1 MRRDR
6 WRQVDKLFEAAL
18 ELEGEART
26 AFLDE
31 ACAGDAALRSEVE
44 KMLRFDEQ
52 AADFIEAPVFGA
64 ATRLMTGRAGALPSG
79 DAREQGAREEASNTL
94 SSTSGPIEEA
104 RFILG
109 DVLAERYRIAG
120 LLGRGGMGEVYL
132 AEDTRLRRKVALKL
146 LPAGV
151 AADAGWRAR
160 FEREALAAS
169 SLNHPNILTIYE
181 LGLEEGL
188 RFIATEF
195 IEGESLRQLI
205 QAKGLGLR
213 ESLDISVQVASA
225 LAAAH
230 AAGIVHRDI
239 KPENIMLRTDGLV
252 KVLDFGLAKFVGPA
266 PGEQKT
272 KATTRGSYQSAAGMV
287 MGTVSYMSPEQA
299 RGLAVDART
308 DVWSF
313 GVMLYELLA
322 RRIPFTGETA
332 TDVMI
337 SIIQKEPTA
346 LQSIVPDLP
355 GEIHSIVGKMLRK
368 KLDERYESVKDVLAD
383 LRRLKQ
389 RLDFEEIRHTIS
401 PEASKAR
408 SLREQQDTE
417 ALATTKSESKESTS
431 TSSTSS
437 PEKLP
442 PHNLSAELSTL
453 IGRDA
458 ELEEIAELLR
468 QADIRLLTITGVGGT
483 GKTRLAQSVAHDALR
498 EFTDG
503 VYFIKLSAIEVAAL
517 VVPII
522 AQTLGVREESG
533 KTLKEKLGEFLS
545 ERKIL
550 IALDNFEQITE
561 AAPAIG
567 ELLSRSKNLKI
578 LVTSRV
584 RLHLRFE
591 REYVL
596 QPLAVPLD
604 KWLDLKEL
612 SEYAAVALFVERA
625 RAAKSNFELTE
636 ENAQSVAEIC
646 QRLDGLPLAMELA
659 AARVKL
665 LAPQAILSR
674 LSNSLKLLTGGA
686 RDLPARQQTM
696 RAAIRWSYDLLDAK
710 EQKLLNR
717 LAVFGGGF
725 TLDEAERVAGA
736 EADLELDLFDGI
748 AELSD
753 KSLLTQREQAD
764 GEPRFR
770 MLAVVREFALEELE
784 AGSES
789 NEIKR
794 RHAEFFAA
802 LSEEAYPEL
811 VGAKAGEWLARL
823 EEEHDNLRLALEW
836 SLENDPEIAL
846 RIIARVWRFWSRHG
860 YLAEGCKWIRQTL
873 DKTGEAM
880 NAKLRATAYYG
891 LGALSRNQGDVKAA
905 ESYGEEGLR
914 IARTSGDQET
924 IVRAL
929 NVLGLAKQNM
939 GDYAAARALYEEG
952 LAMQRAAGSKQLIA
966 ILVGNLG
973 TVAHALEDYEAAR
986 KYYEEAY
993 AIAKA
998 ESIFPALSNQA
1009 SNLAE
1014 ILCLRED
1021 YEAALPYAL
1030 EALDVSEK
1038 LGDRILLAHA
1048 LDKLGAV
1055 AVAAGEPEKA
1065 ARLWGAAR
1073 AIFES
1078 KGFKIEITEQRFLD
1092 RYEASARSAIGDAA
1106 FRAACR
1112 EGQSMHLKKALALAR
1127 ETD

>member
-18 ELEGEART
+18 ELEGEGRA

-31 ACAGDAALRSEVE
+31 ACAGDAVLRSEVE

-64 ATRLMTGRAGALPSG
+64 AARLMTGRDGALPSG
-79 DAREQGAREEASNTL
+79 NTGEQRTREKAGSSL
-94 SSTSGPIEEA
+94 SFSSEPIEEA
-104 RFILG
+104 RFIPG
-109 DVLAERYRIAG
+109 DILAERYRIAG

-151 AADAGWRAR
+151 AADAGWLAR

-181 LGLEEGL
+181 LGTEEGL

-205 QAKGLGLR
+205 SGKGLGLR
-213 ESLDISVQVASA
+213 ASLDIGVQVASA

-239 KPENIMLRTDGLV
+239 KPENIMLRADGLV
-252 KVLDFGLAKFVGPA
+252 KVLDFGLAKFVGPVS
-266 PGEQKT
+266 GEQET
-272 KATTRGSYQSAAGMV
+272 KALTRVSYQSAAGMV
-287 MGTVSYMSPEQA
+287 LGTVSYMSPEQA

-322 RRIPFTGETA
+322 RRLPFTGETA
-332 TDVMI
+332 TDVLI
-337 SIIQKEPTA
+337 SIIQKEPVA
-346 LQSIVPDLP
+346 LHLIAPDLP
-355 GEIHSIVGKMLRK
+355 SEIYLIFGKMLRK
-368 KLDERYESVKDVLAD
+368 KLDERYRSVRDVLAE

-389 RLDFEEIRHTIS
+389 RLDFEEIERIIS
-401 PEASKAR
+401 PAESKTR
-408 SLREQQDTE
+408 SLLEQQDTQ
-417 ALATTKSESKESTS
+417 ALVTTKSDSKESIP
-431 TSSTSS
+431 TSSSS
-437 PEKLP
+437 EKLP
-442 PHNLSAELSTL
+442 PNNLSAELSPL

-458 ELEEIAELLR
+458 ALEEMAELLR

-483 GKTRLAQSVAHDALR
+483 GKTRLAQSVAHEALR

-503 VYFIKLSAIEVAAL
+503 VYFINLSAIEVAAL

-550 IALDNFEQITE
+550 LVLDNFEQITE
-561 AAPAIG
+561 AAPAVG

-591 REYVL
+591 REFVL
-596 QPLAVPLD
+596 QPLAVPVD
-604 KWLDLKEL
+604 KRLGIKEL

-625 RAAKSNFELTE
+625 RAAKISFELTE
-636 ENAQSVAEIC
+636 ENGPSVVEIC

-659 AARVKL
+659 AARIKL
-665 LAPQAILSR
+665 LAPQAILTR

-710 EQKLLNR
+710 EQQLLNR

-725 TLDEAERVAGA
+725 TLDEAERVVNA
-736 EADLELDLFDGI
+736 EADLEIDLLEGI
-748 AELSD
+748 ASLAD
-753 KSLLTQREQAD
+753 KSLLAQREQAD

-770 MLAVVREFALEELE
+770 MLVVVREFALEEFE
-784 AGSES
+784 AGGES

-802 LSEEAYPEL
+802 LSEEAYPQL
-811 VGAKAGEWLARL
+811 VGAKAGEWLERL

-836 SLENDPEIAL
+836 SLENEPEIAL

-860 YLAEGCKWIRQTL
+860 HLAEGCKWIRQTL

-880 NAKLRATAYYG
+880 DAKLLATAYYG
-891 LGALSRNQGDVKAA
+891 IGSLSWNQGDLKAA
-905 ESYGEEGLR
+905 ESYGQEGLR
-914 IARTSGDQET
+914 IARASGDQET

-929 NVLGLAKQNM
+929 NVLGLVKQNM
-939 GDYAAARALYEEG
+939 GDYAAAQALYEEG
-952 LAMQRAAGSKQLIA
+952 LAVERAAGNKQLIA
-966 ILVGNLG
+966 VLVGNLG

-993 AIAKA
+993 SIAKA
-998 ESIFPALSNQA
+998 ESIFHSLSNQA

-1014 ILCLRED
+1014 TFCLRED

-1073 AIFES
+1073 AIFDS

-1106 FRAACR
+1106 FAAAYR
-1112 EGQSMHLKKALALAR
+1112 EGQSMHLKKAVALAR
-1127 ETD
+1127 QTD